1 MEVAREVVEMS
12 RAGLKA
18 RGQLNSEGQDE
29 TVFLN
34 TLDEVLAKR
43 MTLADD
49 MLALYHGRWN
59 GSVEPVF
66 EEYQY

>member
-1 MEVAREVVEMS
+1 MEVAREVVDMS
-12 RAGLKA
+12 RSGLKA
-18 RGQLNSEGQDE
+18 RARLNSEGQDE
-29 TVFLN
+29 SVFLN

-43 MTLADD
+43 TTLADD
-49 MLALYHGRWN
+49 LLALYHGRWN